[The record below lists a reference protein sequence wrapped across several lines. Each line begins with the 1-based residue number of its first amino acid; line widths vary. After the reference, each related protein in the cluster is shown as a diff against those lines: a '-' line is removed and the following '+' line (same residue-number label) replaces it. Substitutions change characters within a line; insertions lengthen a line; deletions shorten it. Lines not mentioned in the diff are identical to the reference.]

1 MYVPQLPSL
10 LYSKPV
16 HPSRCLHVC
25 AQFSIPFPGLDQ
37 DFPFPF
43 KFNDMCLK
51 PQPHLT
57 SQEESNESIHIL
69 VNQCLLR
76 PCIIRYIYYQK
87 KMSYLWQHD
96 KARHWRSPCT
106 KGCVPT
112 VNSHLDIYARTCP
125 FRIFDIHRHG
135 HHDAFQDME
144 NLPGIDMCLRKTSI
158 MQIVYIKF
166 KLLP

>member
-37 DFPFPF
+37 DFPFPS

-76 PCIIRYIYYQK
+76 PCIIGCTIYILPEKNELPLATRQGSPLAK
-87 KMSYLWQHD
+87 SLHQGLCPNSEQPSGHLCPD
-96 KARHWRSPCT
+96 LSVSDFRHTSPW
-106 KGCVPT
+106 
-112 VNSHLDIYARTCP
+112 S
-125 FRIFDIHRHG
+125 
-135 HHDAFQDME
+135 
-144 NLPGIDMCLRKTSI
+144 S
-158 MQIVYIKF
+158 
-166 KLLP
+166 